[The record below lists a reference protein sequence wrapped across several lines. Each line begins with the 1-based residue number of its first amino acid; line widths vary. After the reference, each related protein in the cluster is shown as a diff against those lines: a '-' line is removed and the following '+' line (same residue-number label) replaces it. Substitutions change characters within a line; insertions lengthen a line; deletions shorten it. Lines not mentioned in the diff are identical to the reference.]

1 MGCNPKDRY
10 CVARSDRLQ
19 HSLGRIDLRYH
30 WFCQLHGHRAESLSA
45 HISGVRVLKPRS
57 AHSHPWTTC

>member
-1 MGCNPKDRY
+1 
-10 CVARSDRLQ
+10 VARSDRLQ